1 MKEGDF
7 KMALISK
14 LLTFVFS
21 ICFLF
26 LPIITNASDF
36 GEININLGASLVS
49 KTTLIDEKNFP
60 SGYQSEGLTF
70 LKQLADTSLTDD
82 FWKQRYMLSF
92 GLEYMHDLN
101 FINTKLENIKFG
113 FGTKLIQRSIRAIYG
128 IIESP
133 NPNGDPF
140 ADGGISTMNVD
151 TVSDELNSKVYRDL
165 YMLPLYLAVQINPI
179 KSDTLSGIYLKGNVG
194 YNFIVKDDLLGTAK
208 YYNNSSLW
216 EYKRE
221 GKLYCGAELGNEFKL
236 SEKMRTLLS
245 IYYDYTQYISTLT
258 DVGKYHGPLEHA
270 RLTNADHSIGIK
282 TGLKFKI

>member
-1 MKEGDF
+1 
-7 KMALISK
+7 MALISK
-14 LLTFVFS
+14 LLTLVFS

-36 GEININLGASLVS
+36 GEININLGASFLS
-49 KTTLIDEKNFP
+49 RATLLDEKNFP
-60 SGYQSEGLTF
+60 SAYQPEGLTF

-82 FWKQRYMLSF
+82 FWKQRYMCSF

-113 FGTKLIQRSIRAIYG
+113 VGTKLIQRSIRAMYG
-128 IIESP
+128 IVETP

-140 ADGGISTMNVD
+140 AGGGIGIMYVD
-151 TVSDELNSKVYRDL
+151 TAPDELNSKAYRDL

-194 YNFIVKDDLLGTAK
+194 YNFILKDDLLGKAN
-208 YYNNSSLW
+208 YYNDSSLW
-216 EYKRE
+216 EYKRK
-221 GKLYCGAELGNEFKL
+221 GSLYLGAELGNEFKL
-236 SEKMRTLLS
+236 SEKTRIFLS
-245 IYYDYTQYISTLT
+245 IYYDYIQYISILT

-270 RLTNADHSIGIK
+270 RLTNVDHSIGIK